1 MSKITKK
8 IELQLER
15 KEGST
20 YLKFKVDPA
29 IVKIY
34 EGQSDEVRES
44 QSWPGLKFFYSP
56 KITGAH
62 DYRNLLANYNLSD
75 DFGSPIF
82 QNRVLNIAFL
92 RTVAGEGSIKIK
104 DSVSIAE
111 MSNLIRNITAFLKE
125 YFNHYFRDALI
136 KGTVNIEL

>member
-1 MSKITKK
+1 
-8 IELQLER
+8 
-15 KEGST
+15 
-20 YLKFKVDPA
+20 
-29 IVKIY
+29 
-34 EGQSDEVRES
+34 
-44 QSWPGLKFFYSP
+44 
-56 KITGAH
+56 
-62 DYRNLLANYNLSD
+62 LANYNLSD

-82 QNRVLNIAFL
+82 QNRILNIAFL